1 MITYHKPSNICDVT
15 RGVILHGCNAQ
26 GVMGSGVA
34 KQLRAKYPEIYYK
47 YVTHLNLLKDLGK
60 DPLGTICIQPVTG
73 HLAVCNM
80 ITQEYYGRD
89 GRQYVSY
96 EAVEDCLENV
106 LDWLGD
112 YSIPIHVP
120 YLIGAG
126 LGGGDEK
133 TLLAIF
139 EKVLG
144 NYNLNFHIWK

>member
-1 MITYHKPSNICDVT
+1 
-15 RGVILHGCNAQ
+15 
-26 GVMGSGVA
+26 
-34 KQLRAKYPEIYYK
+34 
-47 YVTHLNLLKDLGK
+47 
-60 DPLGTICIQPVTG
+60 
-73 HLAVCNM
+73 M